1 MTLGEIVEAIAKR
14 LPVGRGAEA
23 EARQVR
29 RYNVIAVGDERDEIA
44 EHVRRGG
51 ESMQQQQSWMLR
63 IAGLTVEDR
72 HRADFDIAIG
82 HLGGGL
88 GGSLQVSL

>member
-29 RYNVIAVGDERDEIA
+29 RHNLIAVGDERDEIA
-44 EHVRRGG
+44 ESGMRSRNMCDEMGNPCSSNRVG
-51 ESMQQQQSWMLR
+51 
-63 IAGLTVEDR
+63 
-72 HRADFDIAIG
+72 
-82 HLGGGL
+82 
-88 GGSLQVSL
+88 